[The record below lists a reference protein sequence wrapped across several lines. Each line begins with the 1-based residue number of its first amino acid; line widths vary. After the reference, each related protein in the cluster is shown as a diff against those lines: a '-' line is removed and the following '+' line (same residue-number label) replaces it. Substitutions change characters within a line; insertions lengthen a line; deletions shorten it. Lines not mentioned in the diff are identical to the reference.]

1 MSAPATAEKP
11 APPSNPAAEA
21 AAAEVAKM
29 TKVQKLAALLVI
41 LGPESASMLL
51 KQLDEHEIEAVCSE
65 TAKMSMLTHELQVE
79 VLKEFSEI
87 AVHAST
93 SIRGGVDFT
102 QNTLEKAVGLFK
114 ASNIISRVAPQR
126 APVAAIQQI
135 VDLEAR
141 QLFNLLK
148 TEQPQTIALVISYL
162 PADKASELLMM
173 LRSEL
178 REDVIERLATLGPT
192 PIEVVEKI
200 IEVITQRMGGKHTR
214 ALNQTGGVKSAAS
227 LLNALDKNI
236 SKSLLMTLEERNP
249 ELGLSIRQKMFT
261 FEDLRNLDVPALQ
274 RILREVDMR
283 DLAVAL
289 KTCSEDLKGKLL
301 GCISKRAAETV
312 AEEISLM
319 GPLKLR
325 DIEAAQLRIIESV
338 RRLESEGEIDLGDTG
353 GKPGSK

>member
-1 MSAPATAEKP
+1 MSAPVTAEKP
-11 APPSNPAAEA
+11 AETNPAAEA

-29 TKVQKLAALLVI
+29 TKIQKLAALLVI

-51 KQLDEHEIEAVCSE
+51 KQLDEHEIESVCSE
-65 TAKMSMLTHELQVE
+65 TAKMSMLTHELQVA

-102 QNTLEKAVGLFK
+102 QTALEKAVGLFK

-162 PADKASELLMM
+162 PPDKASELLMM

-178 REDVIERLATLGPT
+178 REDVVERLATLGPT

-261 FEDLRNLDVPALQ
+261 FEDLRNLEVPALQ

-289 KTCSEDLKGKLL
+289 KTCSDDLKGKLL

-338 RRLESEGEIDLGDTG
+338 RRLESEGEIDLGDSG